1 MLRCLY
7 LSKALFEGLI
17 FGGAYVRKE
26 ICLSKSIAIAYRWK
40 EIYHFCFVLFC
51 IRGQIPCTNLRG
63 HIRRGDLTEGFLHYE
78 FGGLIFGEANTWW
91 GLFAEF
97 YCIQI
102 GYE

>member
-1 MLRCLY
+1 M
-7 LSKALFEGLI
+7 SKALFEGLI

-26 ICLSKSIAIAYRWK
+26 ICLSKSIAIAYHWK

-51 IRGQIPCTNLRG
+51 IRGQLPSTSPQG
-63 HIRRGDLTEGFLHYE
+63 AYIRRGDLTEGFLHYE

-102 GYE
+102 GFE

>member
-1 MLRCLY
+1 

-26 ICLSKSIAIAYRWK
+26 LCLSKSIALAYSWK

-51 IRGQIPCTNLRG
+51 IRRQIPSTSLRG
-63 HIRRGDLTEGFLHYE
+63 HIRRGDLTEGLLHFE

-97 YCIQI
+97 YCSQI